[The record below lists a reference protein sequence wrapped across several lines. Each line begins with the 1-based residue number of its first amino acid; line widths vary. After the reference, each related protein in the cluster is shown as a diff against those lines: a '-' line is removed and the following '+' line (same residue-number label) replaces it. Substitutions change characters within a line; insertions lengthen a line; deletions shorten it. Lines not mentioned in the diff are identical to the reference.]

1 METPQGQPRLTIRK
15 MCELAGVSRAC
26 YHRHEEERAPSAR
39 DAELR
44 DRLQKHCLA
53 NRKEGYRRIYRRL
66 RRDDC
71 VISPRRTLKMM
82 REDNLLSIRKNK
94 FILPA
99 TDSNHT
105 HRVYPNLARDAQ
117 LTAPNQLWVADI
129 TYVQL
134 RREEVYLAVVLDVY
148 TRVVVGWAVRRNFMA
163 ELVIAALEMALANRP
178 APKMHH
184 SDRGVQYASQ
194 EYVQILESRKVTI
207 SMSRPGTPTD
217 NAYCESFIKTLK
229 AEQLDGR
236 AYRDL
241 EELEPALPTI
251 INVFYNQ
258 KHLHSAL
265 GYQTPS
271 EFEKSLRRRSFL
283 RHGEIFPSDGSRAKA
298 ASLRPTAHRL
308 DEFPVGYPLAG
319 CSPAEPASVS
329 PTGWPC
335 PSNPLRWSSFFQR
348 TATVTH
354 FLGLKRVHHS
364 TALSP
369 ISVRP
374 GTWVTV

>member
-15 MCELAGVSRAC
+15 MCELAGVSRAS
-26 YHRHEEERAPSAR
+26 YHRHEEERALRAR

-44 DRLQKHCLA
+44 DKLQKHCLA
-53 NRKEGYRRIYRRL
+53 NRKEGYRRICRRL

-71 VISPRRTLKMM
+71 VISLRRTLKMM

-117 LTAPNQLWVADI
+117 FTAPNQLWVADI

-148 TRVVVGWAVRRNFMA
+148 TRVVVGWAVRRNFRA
-163 ELVIAALEMALANRP
+163 ELVVAALEMALANRP

-241 EELEPALPTI
+241 GELEPALPTI

-265 GYQTPS
+265 GYQTPA
-271 EFEKSLRRRSFL
+271 EFEKSLR
-283 RHGEIFPSDGSRAKA
+283 PDA
-298 ASLRPTAHRL
+298 ASGGGV
-308 DEFPVGYPLAG
+308 F
-319 CSPAEPASVS
+319 
-329 PTGWPC
+329 
-335 PSNPLRWSSFFQR
+335 
-348 TATVTH
+348 
-354 FLGLKRVHHS
+354 
-364 TALSP
+364 
-369 ISVRP
+369 
-374 GTWVTV
+374 